1 MYNFANV
8 VLDDD
13 EPVKLRELVR
23 KFMEDNN
30 IDDELLDRNDFV
42 FGSTKL
48 RPEQMTVI
56 NQFRYLEPGQRG
68 IVKRTPKNGFVVA
81 ATDEFHPVKY
91 VVFSNVLDIFPLMLQ
106 KNSLE

>member
-1 MYNFANV
+1 
-8 VLDDD
+8 
-13 EPVKLRELVR
+13 
-23 KFMEDNN
+23 
-30 IDDELLDRNDFV
+30 
-42 FGSTKL
+42 
-48 RPEQMTVI
+48 MTVI